1 MNKATRQ
8 HVPGL
13 TLPSYRRGSEATLE
27 SGRCN
32 ARRAEHYRQAKPDET
47 AVSEN
52 RTKQARRAES
62 STAWSNG
69 ETAVSPADVSRQTLR
84 HLTRRNLRDEDL
96 QRIATG
102 ETSILGGVMFPETA
116 SALFTAHEEE
126 V

>member
-27 SGRCN
+27 SGKRN
-32 ARRAEHYRQAKPDET
+32 ARRAEHYRQAKPGET

-62 STAWSNG
+62 STARSNG
-69 ETAVSPADVSRQTLR
+69 GTAGERFDWAVSRVRAEGLVVRRQTGSLR
-84 HLTRRNLRDEDL
+84 WVVSLPGR
-96 QRIATG
+96 
-102 ETSILGGVMFPETA
+102 SMP
-116 SALFTAHEEE
+116 
-126 V
+126 